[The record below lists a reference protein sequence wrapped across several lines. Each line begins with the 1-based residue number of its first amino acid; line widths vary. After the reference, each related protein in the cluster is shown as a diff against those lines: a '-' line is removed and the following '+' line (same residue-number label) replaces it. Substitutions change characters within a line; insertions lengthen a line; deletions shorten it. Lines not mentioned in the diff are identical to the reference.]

1 MASPRVL
8 FDTNLYINLLLSQDP
23 DGTAVG
29 CSLQAASEGAFDLLL
44 PDDVVAELG
53 AVVARRAYLNTRISQ
68 EKLDALLEQL
78 LEFALRIPIFEE
90 EVPQVSRDPRDDYL
104 LVLAVFHAV
113 DFVVT
118 RDRDLLD
125 LEEVAGVQIVDPVSF
140 LKVIHST
147 ED

>member
-1 MASPRVL
+1 VARPRVL

-23 DGTAVG
+23 AGTAVG
-29 CSLQAASEGAFDLLL
+29 FSLQAASQGAFDLLL

-78 LEFALRIPIFEE
+78 LEFALRIPIFEDE
-90 EVPQVSRDPRDDYL
+90 PPHISRDPGDDYL
-104 LVLAVFHAV
+104 LVLAVVHEA
-113 DFVVT
+113 DYIVT

-125 LEEVAGVQIVDPVSF
+125 LEEVAGVRIVDLVVF
-140 LKVIHST
+140 LPLLRAMQ
-147 ED
+147 E